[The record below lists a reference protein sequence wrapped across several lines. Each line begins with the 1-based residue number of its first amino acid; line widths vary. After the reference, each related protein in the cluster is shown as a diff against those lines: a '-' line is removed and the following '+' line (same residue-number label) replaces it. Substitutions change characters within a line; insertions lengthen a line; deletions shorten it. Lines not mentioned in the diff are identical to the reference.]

1 MAMNQADVY
10 AVAGAKGGIGK
21 TTTSINLASAFAEEN
36 LDTLVIE
43 CDLAMANVVDFL
55 KLDMVADSDPTLH
68 EILSGEVEISDAIYE
83 APGRFDIIPSGVTLD
98 GYVKSDPR
106 KLHEVVDG
114 LKDSYDVILLDVGAG
129 LSFESVLPMKIAN
142 KTILVSSPRVA
153 SVRDIRK
160 TKRLAEL
167 AGSEIA
173 GIVFVK
179 SGTGK
184 APPPDRI
191 AVFLDVNLLG
201 HVPDDDHVPAA
212 QDSGQP
218 VLLKFPDCPAS
229 RSYREI
235 TSKLISANA
244 INDIEAVDEAAEL
257 SDQSG
262 NAGNGQTALDES
274 ALEGSENVD

>member
-1 MAMNQADVY
+1 MATNHADVY

-21 TTTSINLASAFAEEN
+21 TTTSINLASAFAEQN
-36 LDTLVIE
+36 FDTLVIE

-68 EILSGEVEISDAIYE
+68 EVLSGEVDTSTAIYE
-83 APGRFDIIPSGVTLD
+83 APGGFDIIPSGVTLE

-106 KLHEVVDG
+106 KLHDVVEG
-114 LKDSYDVILLDVGAG
+114 LSKSYDIILLDVGAG
-129 LSFESVLPMKIAN
+129 LSFESVLPMKIAD

-167 AGSEIA
+167 AGSKVV

-218 VLLKFPDCPAS
+218 VLLKFPDSSAS
-229 RSYREI
+229 RAYREI
-235 TSKLISANA
+235 TAKLISANT
-244 INDIEAVDEAAEL
+244 IDEAATVTDSADL
-257 SDQSG
+257 SDQPG
-262 NAGNGQTALDES
+262 NPGNGQTAIDES